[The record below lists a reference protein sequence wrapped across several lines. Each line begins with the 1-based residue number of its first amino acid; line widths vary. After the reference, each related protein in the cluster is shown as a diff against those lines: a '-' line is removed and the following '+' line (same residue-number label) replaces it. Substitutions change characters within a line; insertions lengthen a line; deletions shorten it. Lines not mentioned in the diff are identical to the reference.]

1 MKLLLEREPSH
12 LTCTLGSLYVND
24 EFECFTLE
32 DVVREIPG
40 VPVERWKIKGKTA
53 IPAGTYKL
61 DLTFSQRFQRMLPI
75 LIDVPGFEGV
85 RIHTGNTDADTEG
98 CILVG
103 TQLAGAESITYSR
116 AAFNALYPKLVDAL
130 GAGEVLTIE
139 IRNGTP

>member
-12 LTCTLGSLYVND
+12 LTCTIGSLYVND

-61 DLTFSQRFQRMLPI
+61 GVTFSQRFQRMLPI
-75 LIDVPGFEGV
+75 LHDVPGFDGV

-103 TQLAGAESITYSR
+103 TQLAEAESITYSR

-130 GAGEVLTIE
+130 GAGEELTLE